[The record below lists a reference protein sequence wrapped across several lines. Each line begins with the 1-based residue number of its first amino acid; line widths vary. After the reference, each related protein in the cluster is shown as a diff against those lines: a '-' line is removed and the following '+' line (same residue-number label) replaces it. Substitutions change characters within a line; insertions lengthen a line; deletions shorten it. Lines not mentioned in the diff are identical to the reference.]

1 MCPLSPHSFKVMVNA
16 QTNTYLITG
25 LKPLTE
31 YEVSLSAIY
40 KDESESESVILV
52 ETTGNKAGQNTK
64 QDPMQY
70 SPLLALL
77 LSRLV

>member
-1 MCPLSPHSFKVMVNA
+1 MVNA

-25 LKPLTE
+25 LKSSTE

-52 ETTGNKAGQNTK
+52 ETTGNKAGQNTNE
-64 QDPMQY
+64 D
-70 SPLLALL
+70 SICNILAW
-77 LSRLV
+77 